1 MRWVGGVQW
10 NTGNDFYL
18 PENYNNEMG
27 NMISGHP
34 VHILPIVLVSQ
45 VTMGLEPC
53 GSELNDL
60 WLLNIHTATAAI

>member
-1 MRWVGGVQW
+1 MQW

-60 WLLNIHTATAAI
+60 